1 MSLVVLQ
8 HCLFHSISQLSWGKI
23 LSAKISNG
31 VFFIIFFSKMSL
43 FCSYLL
49 YESLFLLQ
57 RVNGLGTFHENLTRD
72 MTWLGDRGVGAGGG
86 SGGLP
91 SATTSSGQLDTSFF
105 PIKSLFLRFICT
117 MKSLLCRTV
126 LLYD

>member
-1 MSLVVLQ
+1 
-8 HCLFHSISQLSWGKI
+8 
-23 LSAKISNG
+23 
-31 VFFIIFFSKMSL
+31 MSL

-91 SATTSSGQLDTSFF
+91 SATTSSGLPGATSSGGVPGATTSGSLSGASTSGGPKHVPLSYKISSL
-105 PIKSLFLRFICT
+105 PIHFHTKTL
-117 MKSLLCRTV
+117 K
-126 LLYD
+126 